1 MYPKIIGLLG
11 RSRAG
16 KDTIAEFICNQ
27 HPEYQIIRL
36 SYSLKKA
43 SCCLYDYTMDQVE
56 SSSKEVIDPR
66 WNKTPRETIQSLTN
80 YMMNYMGHDFFTKK
94 LFQAYDQGKYSSY
107 MIIPDI
113 RYPHDIKEIEQR
125 GGIVIK
131 VERPNNPVQHVFENH
146 IDALCGTITLLND
159 QGMDHLHQK
168 TKAIL
173 QQFNQN
179 EENTEIV

>member
-27 HPEYQIIRL
+27 NPKYQIIRL

-43 SCCLYDYTMDQVE
+43 CCCLYDYTMDQVE
-56 SSSKEVIDPR
+56 SSSKEVIDSR

-80 YMMNYMGHDFFTKK
+80 YMMSYMGQDFFTKK
-94 LFQAYDQGKYSSY
+94 LFHTYDEDGYSSHI
-107 MIIPDI
+107 IIPDI
-113 RYPHDIKEIEQR
+113 RYPHDIEEIKKR

-131 VERPNNPVQHVFENH
+131 VERPNNPVQHAFENH
-146 IDALCGTITLLND
+146 IDTLYGTINLIND
-159 QGMDHLHQK
+159 RGIDDLHQK
-168 TKAIL
+168 TKKIL
-173 QQFNQN
+173 EQFNQN
-179 EENTEIV
+179 EENIATE

>member
-1 MYPKIIGLLG
+1 MIPKIIGLLG

-43 SCCLYDYTMDQVE
+43 ACCLYDYTMDQVE
-56 SSSKEVIDPR
+56 SSSKEVIDGR

-80 YMMNYMGHDFFTKK
+80 YMMSYMGNDFFTKK
-94 LFQAYDQGKYSSY
+94 LFNAYDKGKYSDNI
-107 MIIPDI
+107 IIPDI
-113 RYPHDIKEIEQR
+113 RYPHDIVEIQKR

-131 VERPNNPVQHVFENH
+131 VERPNNLVQHTFEDH
-146 IDALCGTITLLND
+146 IDKLYGTTTIIND
-159 QGMDHLHQK
+159 QGIDDLHVKIKNVLQK
-168 TKAIL
+168 
-173 QQFNQN
+173 FNQN
-179 EENTEIV
+179 GDNIETG